1 MDATRTRVARVYR
14 SLPLWL
20 ARDYLCEL
28 GGRAR
33 DAQTIQGERWRAEL
47 SDAPDIVLGA
57 MRIGQIEIVFDGD
70 AEILQSLVAAFE
82 KRRWARADELRAL
95 E

>member
-1 MDATRTRVARVYR
+1 
-14 SLPLWL
+14 
-20 ARDYLCEL
+20 
-28 GGRAR
+28 
-33 DAQTIQGERWRAEL
+33 
-47 SDAPDIVLGA
+47 

-82 KRRWARADELRAL
+82 KRRCARADELRAL